1 MLYGSETWCLRENE
15 MEILRRARRSM
26 VRVMCRVK
34 LMDRKNM
41 KELMGMLCLQDKVHK
56 LAQANGV

>member
-1 MLYGSETWCLRENE
+1 
-15 MEILRRARRSM
+15 M